1 MLLAGCRGSAPV
13 VPAAP
18 LAVAPPV
25 VVAPPR
31 KIKIGLAL
39 GGGAAR
45 GFAHIGVI
53 KALEAQGIYPDIVVG
68 TSAGSVVGALYAA
81 GNNGFALQRVAMD
94 MDEATISDWA
104 LPLFGKV
111 SGVLK
116 GEALQ
121 NYVNKAVHNVPM
133 EKLKISFGAVATDL
147 NSGQPILFQRGNT
160 GQAVRA
166 SSSVPSV
173 FQPVKIG
180 THTYVDGGLVAPV
193 PVRFAREMGADFII
207 AVNISTQTDAQATLS
222 SLEVL
227 MQTFSIMGQR
237 LNHYELKDADIVIS
251 PSLGTMGGGDFN
263 VAQPGDP
270 GRRAGRRRR
279 HAADQGQAQGQ
290 AATIISHLN
299 YKDNTMQTKP
309 ILTLEDVKKIAAAAE
324 AEAVANNWAVV
335 ISIVD
340 DGGHLLWLQ
349 RLDGAAPMS
358 SYIAPAKAKTAA
370 LGRRESKIYEDMI
383 NNGRVSFTH
392 ARRTSTACSKAAC
405 RSCSTARW
413 SARSACR
420 A

>member
-1 MLLAGCRGSAPV
+1 MYLRRISLIAFGALLLAGCRGSAPV
-13 VPAAP
+13 LPNGPLAATAAVAAP
-18 LAVAPPV
+18 A
-25 VVAPPR
+25 R

-121 NYVNKAVHNVPM
+121 NYVNKAVRNVPI
-133 EKLKISFGAVATDL
+133 EKLKIAFGAVATDL

-166 SSSVPSV
+166 SSSVPGV
-173 FQPVKIG
+173 FQPVRIG

-237 LNHYELKDADIVIS
+237 LNHYELKDADVVIA
-251 PSLGTMGGGDFN
+251 PSLATMGSNDFN
-263 VAQPGDP
+263 
-270 GRRAGRRRR
+270 GRNLAILAGE
-279 HAADQGQAQGQ
+279 Q
-290 AATIISHLN
+290 AAAKLMPQL
-299 YKDNTMQTKP
+299 KAKLKTMQQP
-309 ILTLEDVKKIAAAAE
+309 
-324 AEAVANNWAVV
+324 
-335 ISIVD
+335 
-340 DGGHLLWLQ
+340 
-349 RLDGAAPMS
+349 
-358 SYIAPAKAKTAA
+358 
-370 LGRRESKIYEDMI
+370 
-383 NNGRVSFTH
+383 
-392 ARRTSTACSKAAC
+392 
-405 RSCSTARW
+405 
-413 SARSACR
+413 
-420 A
+420 